1 MVRMLTT
8 PQPHLVQQSRY
19 LEPWDGKSPRLEPL
33 ALYSRSFQAQTI
45 TDQSSILTMDPM
57 DAYDLPDDIRDMLAN
72 PSDEEP
78 IIAK

>member
-1 MVRMLTT
+1 MICMLTT
-8 PQPHLVQQSRY
+8 LQPHLVQQSHY
-19 LEPWDGKSPRLEPL
+19 LEPWDGTSTRWEPL

-72 PSDEEP
+72 PSEEDP